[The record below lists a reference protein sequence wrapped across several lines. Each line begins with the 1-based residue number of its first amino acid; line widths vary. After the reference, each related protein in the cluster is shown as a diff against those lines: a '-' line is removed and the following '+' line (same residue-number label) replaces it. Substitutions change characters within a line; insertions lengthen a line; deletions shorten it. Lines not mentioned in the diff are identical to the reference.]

1 MDGSRHFKSNSSG
14 WAFIIYKNGKVFHQ
28 DFGEVPVI
36 FEHQYE
42 QFAFS
47 QLMKFVMQKDI
58 SSIQIYTDALNL
70 KNSIDKVGHW
80 MPEALKYEPTLV
92 EKQIDLKT
100 VLALN
105 LSTNKLENISINHI
119 KNEKESSE
127 LIINENIPEEHWSE
141 AKNRLEIITPL
152 LNKQTTKDEIEDI
165 AIKNNL

>member
-70 KNSIDKVGHW
+70 KNSI
-80 MPEALKYEPTLV
+80 
-92 EKQIDLKT
+92 
-100 VLALN
+100 
-105 LSTNKLENISINHI
+105 ENISNDSGEAD
-119 KNEKESSE
+119 KN
-127 LIINENIPEEHWSE
+127 I
-141 AKNRLEIITPL
+141 
-152 LNKQTTKDEIEDI
+152 
-165 AIKNNL
+165 